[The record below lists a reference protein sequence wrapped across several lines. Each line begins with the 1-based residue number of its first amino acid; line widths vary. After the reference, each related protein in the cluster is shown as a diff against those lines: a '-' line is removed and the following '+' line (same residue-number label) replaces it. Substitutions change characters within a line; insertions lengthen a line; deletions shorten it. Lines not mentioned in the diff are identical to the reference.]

1 MGVEAVM
8 VGEAEVTD
16 LEAEV
21 TDLGAEVTLLSGVVM
36 H

>member
-8 VGEAEVTD
+8 VG
-16 LEAEV
+16 EAEV